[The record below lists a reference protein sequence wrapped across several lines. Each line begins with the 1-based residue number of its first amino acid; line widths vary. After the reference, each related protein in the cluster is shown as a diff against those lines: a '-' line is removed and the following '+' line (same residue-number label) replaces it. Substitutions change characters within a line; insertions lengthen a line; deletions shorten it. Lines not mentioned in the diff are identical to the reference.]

1 MEKLIAPINQH
12 LILGALEQIHKVN
25 YMIDF
30 CILHNDDSMV
40 KQFERQRDGFLEEL
54 NELLADL
61 RIHADFKTLATA

>member
-1 MEKLIAPINQH
+1 MEELVAPLNTALIT
-12 LILGALEQIHKVN
+12 GALQQIHKVN

-40 KQFERQRDGFLEEL
+40 KQFERQRDGFFEEL

-61 RIHADFKTLATA
+61 RIHVDFKILETA